1 MVCCW
6 YMNKCFCASEYMRWC
21 ARGETGGLAGPSSGV
36 DCMLLWDEGKLAGWK
51 RGNEGSF
58 KEPVLARR
66 EPLPCLE
73 CMARGAGG
81 WRDSKREGS

>member
-1 MVCCW
+1 
-6 YMNKCFCASEYMRWC
+6 
-21 ARGETGGLAGPSSGV
+21 
-36 DCMLLWDEGKLAGWK
+36 MLLWDEGKLAGWK